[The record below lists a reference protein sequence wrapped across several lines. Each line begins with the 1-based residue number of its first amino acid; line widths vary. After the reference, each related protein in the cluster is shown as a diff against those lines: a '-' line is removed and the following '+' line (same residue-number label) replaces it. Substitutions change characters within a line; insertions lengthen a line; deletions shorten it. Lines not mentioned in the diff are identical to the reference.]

1 MQNSV
6 FCMVVSRTRLI
17 QAIACFLSLYKN
29 MDNFKVYILCVD
41 EKCYEFLK
49 EINSDKIVL
58 VTIAELN
65 REDLLAIK
73 ASRKLNQY
81 CWTLKPGFIKHIF
94 TLDDSI
100 NRVTYIDSD
109 LFFYQNPNVIFEN
122 QPDAS
127 VLLSSGEIFLPM
139 YSKEFN
145 QTMQTL
151 TGNFNS
157 GFISFKKDINGLQCV
172 NWWDKMCVDSC
183 TSNPSK
189 EFNQTMQTLTGN
201 FNSGFISFKK
211 DINGLQCVNW
221 WDKMCV
227 DSCTSNPE
235 DNKFGDQKYLDDMP
249 FLFNNVYEI
258 TTQGINIGH
267 WNYLKYKFT
276 VSNDNVMVNNN
287 KLIFYH
293 FSGFRIISKYDIRQV
308 HEEDRVNI
316 PFIYQIYKRALGKI
330 IDDVEKIDPNFKEYI
345 TVAAIDDN

>member
-17 QAIACFLSLYKN
+17 QAIACFLSLYKT
-29 MDNFKVYILCVD
+29 MDDFKVYILCVD

-49 EINSDKIVL
+49 EINLDKIEL
-58 VTIAELN
+58 VTIDELN
-65 REDLLAIK
+65 REDLLEIK
-73 ASRKLNQY
+73 ATRKLNQY

-100 NRVTYIDSD
+100 IRVTYIDSD

-145 QTMQTL
+145 H
-151 TGNFNS
+151 
-157 GFISFKKDINGLQCV
+157 
-172 NWWDKMCVDSC
+172 
-183 TSNPSK
+183 
-189 EFNQTMQTLTGN
+189 TMQTLTGN

-308 HEEDRVNI
+308 HEQDRVNI

-330 IDDVEKIDPNFKEYI
+330 IDDVEKIDPDFKEYI
-345 TVAAIDDN
+345 TIDAVDDN

>member
-29 MDNFKVYILCVD
+29 MENFKVYILCVD

-49 EINSDKIVL
+49 EINLDKIVL

-139 YSKEFN
+139 Y
-145 QTMQTL
+145 
-151 TGNFNS
+151 
-157 GFISFKKDINGLQCV
+157 
-172 NWWDKMCVDSC
+172 
-183 TSNPSK
+183 SK

>member
-1 MQNSV
+1 MMQNSV

-49 EINSDKIVL
+49 EINLDKIVL

-139 YSKEFN
+139 Y
-145 QTMQTL
+145 
-151 TGNFNS
+151 
-157 GFISFKKDINGLQCV
+157 
-172 NWWDKMCVDSC
+172 
-183 TSNPSK
+183 SK

>member
-1 MQNSV
+1 MMQNSV

-58 VTIAELN
+58 LTIAELN

-139 YSKEFN
+139 Y
-145 QTMQTL
+145 
-151 TGNFNS
+151 
-157 GFISFKKDINGLQCV
+157 
-172 NWWDKMCVDSC
+172 
-183 TSNPSK
+183 SK

-345 TVAAIDDN
+345 TVAAVDDN

>member
-1 MQNSV
+1 MMQNSV

-49 EINSDKIVL
+49 EINLDKIVL

-139 YSKEFN
+139 Y
-145 QTMQTL
+145 
-151 TGNFNS
+151 
-157 GFISFKKDINGLQCV
+157 
-172 NWWDKMCVDSC
+172 
-183 TSNPSK
+183 SK

-330 IDDVEKIDPNFKEYI
+330 IDDVEKINPNFKEYI

>member
-49 EINSDKIVL
+49 EINLDKIVL

-139 YSKEFN
+139 Y
-145 QTMQTL
+145 
-151 TGNFNS
+151 
-157 GFISFKKDINGLQCV
+157 
-172 NWWDKMCVDSC
+172 
-183 TSNPSK
+183 SK

-345 TVAAIDDN
+345 TVAAVDDN

>member
-58 VTIAELN
+58 LTIAELN

-139 YSKEFN
+139 Y
-145 QTMQTL
+145 
-151 TGNFNS
+151 
-157 GFISFKKDINGLQCV
+157 
-172 NWWDKMCVDSC
+172 
-183 TSNPSK
+183 SK

-345 TVAAIDDN
+345 TVAAVDDN

>member
-49 EINSDKIVL
+49 EINLDKIVL

-65 REDLLAIK
+65 REDLLEIK

-139 YSKEFN
+139 Y
-145 QTMQTL
+145 
-151 TGNFNS
+151 
-157 GFISFKKDINGLQCV
+157 
-172 NWWDKMCVDSC
+172 
-183 TSNPSK
+183 SK

>member
-183 TSNPSK
+183 TSNP
-189 EFNQTMQTLTGN
+189 
-201 FNSGFISFKK
+201 
-211 DINGLQCVNW
+211 
-221 WDKMCV
+221 
-227 DSCTSNPE
+227 E

-345 TVAAIDDN
+345 TVAAVDDN

>member
-17 QAIACFLSLYKN
+17 QAIACFLSLYKT
-29 MDNFKVYILCVD
+29 MDDFKVYILCVD

-49 EINSDKIVL
+49 EINLDKIEL
-58 VTIAELN
+58 VTIDELN
-65 REDLLAIK
+65 REDLLEIK
-73 ASRKLNQY
+73 ATRKLNQY

-100 NRVTYIDSD
+100 IRVTYIDSD

-145 QTMQTL
+145 H
-151 TGNFNS
+151 
-157 GFISFKKDINGLQCV
+157 
-172 NWWDKMCVDSC
+172 
-183 TSNPSK
+183 
-189 EFNQTMQTLTGN
+189 TMQTLTGN

-276 VSNDNVMVNNN
+276 VLNDNVLVNNN

-308 HEEDRVNI
+308 HEQDRVNI

-330 IDDVEKIDPNFKEYI
+330 IDDVEKIDPDFKEYI
-345 TVAAIDDN
+345 TIDAVDDN

>member
-1 MQNSV
+1 MQESV

-17 QAIACFLSLYKN
+17 QAIACFLSLYKT

-49 EINSDKIVL
+49 KINFDKIVL
-58 VTIAELN
+58 VTISELN

-81 CWTLKPGFIKHIF
+81 CWTLKPGFIKYIL
-94 TLDDSI
+94 TLEESI
-100 NRVTYIDSD
+100 KRVTYIDSD

-122 QPDAS
+122 QPYDS
-127 VLLSSGEIFLPM
+127 VLLSSGEVFLPM
-139 YSKEFN
+139 YSKEVN
-145 QTMQTL
+145 NTIQSL

-157 GFISFKKDINGLQCV
+157 GFISFIKDIDGL
-172 NWWDKMCVDSC
+172 S
-183 TSNPSK
+183 
-189 EFNQTMQTLTGN
+189 
-201 FNSGFISFKK
+201 
-211 DINGLQCVNW
+211 CVNW

-258 TTQGINIGH
+258 TTQGVNIGH
-267 WNYLKYKFT
+267 WNSSKYKFT
-276 VSNDNVMVNNN
+276 VLNDTIMVNNN

-308 HEEDRVNI
+308 HEQDRVNT
-316 PFIYQIYKRALGKI
+316 PFIYQIYRRGLEKI
-330 IDDVEKIDPNFKEYI
+330 IDDVEKIDPDFKGYF
-345 TVAAIDDN
+345 TVDAVDDN

>member
-73 ASRKLNQY
+73 DSRKLNQY

-139 YSKEFN
+139 Y
-145 QTMQTL
+145 
-151 TGNFNS
+151 
-157 GFISFKKDINGLQCV
+157 
-172 NWWDKMCVDSC
+172 
-183 TSNPSK
+183 SK

-345 TVAAIDDN
+345 TVAAVDDN

>member
-29 MDNFKVYILCVD
+29 MENFKVYILCVD

-139 YSKEFN
+139 Y
-145 QTMQTL
+145 
-151 TGNFNS
+151 
-157 GFISFKKDINGLQCV
+157 
-172 NWWDKMCVDSC
+172 
-183 TSNPSK
+183 SK

-345 TVAAIDDN
+345 TVAAVDDN

>member
-1 MQNSV
+1 MMQNSV

-58 VTIAELN
+58 LTIAELN

-100 NRVTYIDSD
+100 NKVTYIDSD

-139 YSKEFN
+139 Y
-145 QTMQTL
+145 
-151 TGNFNS
+151 
-157 GFISFKKDINGLQCV
+157 
-172 NWWDKMCVDSC
+172 
-183 TSNPSK
+183 SK

-345 TVAAIDDN
+345 TVAAVDDN

>member
-17 QAIACFLSLYKN
+17 QAIACFLSLYKT
-29 MDNFKVYILCVD
+29 MDDFKVYILCVD

-49 EINSDKIVL
+49 EINLDKIEL
-58 VTIAELN
+58 VTIDELN
-65 REDLLAIK
+65 REDLLEIK
-73 ASRKLNQY
+73 ATRKLNQY

-100 NRVTYIDSD
+100 IRVTYIDSD

-145 QTMQTL
+145 H
-151 TGNFNS
+151 
-157 GFISFKKDINGLQCV
+157 
-172 NWWDKMCVDSC
+172 
-183 TSNPSK
+183 
-189 EFNQTMQTLTGN
+189 TMQTLTGN

-276 VSNDNVMVNNN
+276 VSNDNILVNNN

-308 HEEDRVNI
+308 HEQDRVNI

-330 IDDVEKIDPNFKEYI
+330 IDDVEKIDPDFKEYI
-345 TVAAIDDN
+345 TIDAVDDN

>member
-1 MQNSV
+1 
-6 FCMVVSRTRLI
+6 
-17 QAIACFLSLYKN
+17 
-29 MDNFKVYILCVD
+29 
-41 EKCYEFLK
+41 
-49 EINSDKIVL
+49 
-58 VTIAELN
+58 
-65 REDLLAIK
+65 
-73 ASRKLNQY
+73 
-81 CWTLKPGFIKHIF
+81 
-94 TLDDSI
+94 
-100 NRVTYIDSD
+100 
-109 LFFYQNPNVIFEN
+109 
-122 QPDAS
+122 
-127 VLLSSGEIFLPM
+127 M
-139 YSKEFN
+139 Y
-145 QTMQTL
+145 
-151 TGNFNS
+151 
-157 GFISFKKDINGLQCV
+157 
-172 NWWDKMCVDSC
+172 
-183 TSNPSK
+183 SK

-345 TVAAIDDN
+345 TVAAVDDN

>member
-49 EINSDKIVL
+49 EINLDKIVL

-139 YSKEFN
+139 Y
-145 QTMQTL
+145 
-151 TGNFNS
+151 
-157 GFISFKKDINGLQCV
+157 
-172 NWWDKMCVDSC
+172 
-183 TSNPSK
+183 SK

-330 IDDVEKIDPNFKEYI
+330 IDDVEKINPNFKEYI

>member
-183 TSNPSK
+183 TSNP
-189 EFNQTMQTLTGN
+189 
-201 FNSGFISFKK
+201 
-211 DINGLQCVNW
+211 
-221 WDKMCV
+221 
-227 DSCTSNPE
+227 E

-287 KLIFYH
+287 ELIFYH

>member
-183 TSNPSK
+183 TSNP
-189 EFNQTMQTLTGN
+189 
-201 FNSGFISFKK
+201 
-211 DINGLQCVNW
+211 
-221 WDKMCV
+221 
-227 DSCTSNPE
+227 E

-345 TVAAIDDN
+345 TVDAVDDN

>member
-183 TSNPSK
+183 TSNP
-189 EFNQTMQTLTGN
+189 
-201 FNSGFISFKK
+201 
-211 DINGLQCVNW
+211 
-221 WDKMCV
+221 
-227 DSCTSNPE
+227 E

-308 HEEDRVNI
+308 HEDDRVNI

-345 TVAAIDDN
+345 TVAAVDDN

>member
-1 MQNSV
+1 MQDSV
-6 FCMVVSRTRLI
+6 FCMVVSKTRLI
-17 QAIACFLSLYKN
+17 QAIACFLSLYKT

-49 EINSDKIVL
+49 EINLDEIVL

-65 REDLLAIK
+65 REDLLEIK
-73 ASRKLNQY
+73 ATRKLNQY
-81 CWTLKPGFIKHIF
+81 CWTLKPGFIKYIF

-145 QTMQTL
+145 HTMQSL

-157 GFISFKKDINGLQCV
+157 GFISFKKDINGL
-172 NWWDKMCVDSC
+172 
-183 TSNPSK
+183 
-189 EFNQTMQTLTGN
+189 E
-201 FNSGFISFKK
+201 
-211 DINGLQCVNW
+211 CVNW

-249 FLFNNVYEI
+249 FLFKNVYEI
-258 TTQGINIGH
+258 TTEGINIGH
-267 WNYLKYKFT
+267 WNYSKYKFT
-276 VSNDNVMVNNN
+276 VLNDNILVNNN

-308 HEEDRVNI
+308 HEQDRVNI
-316 PFIYQIYKRALGKI
+316 PFIYQIYRRALGKI
-330 IDDVEKIDPNFKEYI
+330 IDDVEKIDPDFKEYI
-345 TVAAIDDN
+345 TVAAVDDN

>member
-1 MQNSV
+1 MQESI

-41 EKCYEFLK
+41 DKCYDFFK
-49 EINSDKIVL
+49 EINLDKIEL
-58 VTIAELN
+58 VTISELN
-65 REDLLAIK
+65 REDLLEIK

-81 CWTLKPGFIKHIF
+81 CWTLKPGFIKYIF

-100 NRVTYIDSD
+100 ERVTYIDSD
-109 LFFYQNPNVIFEN
+109 LFFYQNPNIIFEN
-122 QPDAS
+122 QPYAS

-145 QTMQTL
+145 HTMQTL

-157 GFISFKKDINGLQCV
+157 GFISFKKDKNGLECV
-172 NWWDKMCVDSC
+172 NWWDKMC
-183 TSNPSK
+183 
-189 EFNQTMQTLTGN
+189 M
-201 FNSGFISFKK
+201 
-211 DINGLQCVNW
+211 
-221 WDKMCV
+221 

-249 FLFNNVYEI
+249 FLFNDVYEI

-267 WNYLKYKFT
+267 WNYSKYNFT
-276 VSNDNVMVNNN
+276 VVNDNIMVNNN

-293 FSGFRIISKYDIRQV
+293 YSGFRIISKYDIRQV
-308 HEEDRVNI
+308 HEQDRVNI
-316 PFIYQIYKRALGKI
+316 PFIYPIYKRALGKI
-330 IDDVEKIDPNFKEYI
+330 IDDVEKIDPDFKEYI
-345 TVAAIDDN
+345 TINAVDDN

>member
-1 MQNSV
+1 MQESI

-17 QAIACFLSLYKN
+17 QAIACFLSLYKT
-29 MDNFKVYILCVD
+29 MDNFKVYILCAD

-49 EINSDKIVL
+49 EINLDKIVL
-58 VTIAELN
+58 VTIYELN
-65 REDLLAIK
+65 RKDLLEIK

-81 CWTLKPGFIKHIF
+81 CWTLKPGFIKYIF
-94 TLDDSI
+94 SLDDSI
-100 NRVTYIDSD
+100 ERVTYIDSD

-122 QPDAS
+122 QPYAS

-145 QTMQTL
+145 NTMQAL

-157 GFISFKKDINGLQCV
+157 GFISFKKDTNGL
-172 NWWDKMCVDSC
+172 
-183 TSNPSK
+183 
-189 EFNQTMQTLTGN
+189 E
-201 FNSGFISFKK
+201 
-211 DINGLQCVNW
+211 CVNW

-249 FLFNNVYEI
+249 FLFNDVYEI

-267 WNYLKYKFT
+267 WNYSKYNFT
-276 VSNDNVMVNNN
+276 VVNDNIMVNNN

-308 HEEDRVNI
+308 HEQDRVDI
-316 PFIYQIYKRALGKI
+316 PFIYPIYKRALGKI
-330 IDDVEKIDPNFKEYI
+330 IDDVEKIDPDFKEYI
-345 TVAAIDDN
+345 TIDAVDDN

>member
-139 YSKEFN
+139 YSK
-145 QTMQTL
+145 
-151 TGNFNS
+151 
-157 GFISFKKDINGLQCV
+157 K
-172 NWWDKMCVDSC
+172 
-183 TSNPSK
+183 
-189 EFNQTMQTLTGN
+189 FNQTMQTLTGN

-345 TVAAIDDN
+345 TVAAVDDN

>member
-49 EINSDKIVL
+49 EINLDKIVL

-81 CWTLKPGFIKHIF
+81 CWTLKPGFIKYIF

-139 YSKEFN
+139 Y
-145 QTMQTL
+145 
-151 TGNFNS
+151 
-157 GFISFKKDINGLQCV
+157 
-172 NWWDKMCVDSC
+172 
-183 TSNPSK
+183 SK

-345 TVAAIDDN
+345 TVAAVDDN

>member
-58 VTIAELN
+58 LTIAELN

-81 CWTLKPGFIKHIF
+81 CCTLKPGFIKHIF

-139 YSKEFN
+139 Y
-145 QTMQTL
+145 
-151 TGNFNS
+151 
-157 GFISFKKDINGLQCV
+157 
-172 NWWDKMCVDSC
+172 
-183 TSNPSK
+183 SK

-345 TVAAIDDN
+345 TVAAVDDN

>member
-183 TSNPSK
+183 TSNP
-189 EFNQTMQTLTGN
+189 
-201 FNSGFISFKK
+201 
-211 DINGLQCVNW
+211 
-221 WDKMCV
+221 
-227 DSCTSNPE
+227 E